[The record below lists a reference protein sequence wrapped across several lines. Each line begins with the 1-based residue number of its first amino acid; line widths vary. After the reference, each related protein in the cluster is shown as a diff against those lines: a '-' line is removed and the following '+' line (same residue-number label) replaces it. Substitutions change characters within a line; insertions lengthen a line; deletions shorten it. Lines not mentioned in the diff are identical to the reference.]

1 MMMQMTKREREGKN
15 MEAKLLKPRLEIVE
29 KLVANAEA
37 SQNFIESILNDI
49 PETRVHIV
57 SDIEVMGFSDNSITA
72 KASADY
78 PLIDGVVFKFIADGV
93 KCEMSLVIES
103 VGFMK
108 WWHDKS
114 FFCDKFYRLH
124 YQTNDNVKRFATFLI
139 TDMNVKASSFHTIS
153 RFNNKDGIKN
163 DSFIIHDLVAAKE
176 TGNEEN
182 ELENWIRALV
192 ESEQKS
198 NVSNITD
205 AHNFRV
211 A

>member
-1 MMMQMTKREREGKN
+1 
-15 MEAKLLKPRLEIVE
+15 MEARLLKPRLEIIE
-29 KLVANAEA
+29 KLVENTEA

-49 PETRVHIV
+49 PETHVHIV
-57 SDIEVMGFSDNSITA
+57 SDVEVMGFNDAPITA
-72 KASADY
+72 KASAEF
-78 PLIDGVVFKFIADGV
+78 PLINGVVFKFIADGV
-93 KCEMSLVIES
+93 KCEMALVIES

-114 FFCDKFYRLH
+114 FFCDKFYRSH
-124 YQTNDNVKRFATFLI
+124 YQTNDGVKRFVTFLI
-139 TDMNVKASSFHTIS
+139 TDMDVKASSFHTIS

-163 DSFIIHDLVAAKE
+163 DSFIINDIFATKE

-192 ESEQKS
+192 EGEQKS

-205 AHNFRV
+205 AQNFRV